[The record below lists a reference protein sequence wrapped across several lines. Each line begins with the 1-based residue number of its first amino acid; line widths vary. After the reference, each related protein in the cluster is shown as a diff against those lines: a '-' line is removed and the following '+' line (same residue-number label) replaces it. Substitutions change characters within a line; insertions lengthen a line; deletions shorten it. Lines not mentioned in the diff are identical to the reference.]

1 MPCPLTGGHGVPTDS
16 CFLRS
21 TTVLT
26 TITSKGKAIASVVVH
41 PVRSKRDEKRFIK
54 FQWKI
59 YEGNPYWVPP
69 LLMDRRKLIDRKN
82 NPFYKHAEM
91 EMFLAERDGELVG
104 RIAAII
110 NHNHNVEHS
119 ENIGFFGFFEC
130 VDDQDVANALF
141 EAVKTWLMAKG
152 VTAMRGPASP
162 SVNDE
167 YGLLVEGFEHPPAI
181 LMAYNPPYYQRLV
194 EQYGFVKAK
203 DLFSYYLDGNKVFAE
218 KLIRVSEI
226 VRKKTGVVI
235 RPLDMKRFDQEVKT
249 IRDLYNRGWS
259 RNWGEVPM
267 TEEEFTYV
275 AKDLKAIVN
284 PELVI
289 IAEIKGEPVGFGLS
303 LPDYNIILKD
313 NKHGWLIPA
322 LFRILLFKKRIDFA
336 RVVILGVLPE
346 YLNSGIGGLLFQE
359 TGARCVRNGYRHGE
373 ASWILEDNVMMV
385 RGAELMQGVKWKT
398 HRVYDYLLS

>member
-1 MPCPLTGGHGVPTDS
+1 
-16 CFLRS
+16 
-21 TTVLT
+21 
-26 TITSKGKAIASVVVH
+26 
-41 PVRSKRDEKRFIK
+41 
-54 FQWKI
+54 
-59 YEGNPYWVPP
+59 
-69 LLMDRRKLIDRKN
+69 MDRRKLIDRKN

-141 EAVKTWLMAKG
+141 EAAKTWLMAKG

-218 KLIRVSEI
+218 KLVRVSEI